1 MLVLKKRHGSK
12 FWTARG
18 TYCGIKVDR
27 SLRTGDR
34 GEAQLLLAKIQ
45 KQIYDEQTGQSGGDS
60 FGPTFAEAV
69 INYVQK
75 GGERRF
81 LEPLLKYF
89 GDLPIKKVDQAA
101 IDQAALSLYPKAGP
115 AARNREVYGP
125 ISAILKSNGV
135 TVPVRRLKT
144 PDGVIRWIT
153 HEEASRLIDSCAPH
167 LKPLVSFLLYTGA
180 RAGEALWLE
189 WRNVDLNRGH
199 VIFEKTKNGSSRG
212 VPLHK
217 DLVAILANLPHR
229 EGMVFRQPNGQPY
242 SLPRGDAD
250 RSAGSR
256 IKTGFQ
262 AAVRRAG
269 LKDFRVHDA
278 RHTWATWFY
287 REHRDLLKL
296 QHLGGWKTLTLV
308 TRYAHVN
315 SENFRDSINAMPSLD
330 WATHGQKIS
339 AVQKTL

>member
-101 IDQAALSLYPKAGP
+101 IDQAVISLSESRACRAEPGSLWTNL
-115 AARNREVYGP
+115 RN
-125 ISAILKSNGV
+125 
-135 TVPVRRLKT
+135 
-144 PDGVIRWIT
+144 
-153 HEEASRLIDSCAPH
+153 
-167 LKPLVSFLLYTGA
+167 
-180 RAGEALWLE
+180 
-189 WRNVDLNRGH
+189 
-199 VIFEKTKNGSSRG
+199 FE
-212 VPLHK
+212 
-217 DLVAILANLPHR
+217 
-229 EGMVFRQPNGQPY
+229 
-242 SLPRGDAD
+242 
-250 RSAGSR
+250 
-256 IKTGFQ
+256 IK
-262 AAVRRAG
+262 
-269 LKDFRVHDA
+269 
-278 RHTWATWFY
+278 W
-287 REHRDLLKL
+287 
-296 QHLGGWKTLTLV
+296 
-308 TRYAHVN
+308 
-315 SENFRDSINAMPSLD
+315 RDSSGKAIENS
-330 WATHGQKIS
+330 
-339 AVQKTL
+339 